1 MDVDAIEK
9 EAHAAALVQVA
20 QMFQRPD
27 QLEKLDT
34 FKKRA
39 DRKKTAVEA
48 MLRTGVQSQLEG
60 IRTAIGHLSTTVEDI
75 KGVET
80 SLQEIYTTLL
90 AFPELKQ
97 KMAKLREANMKN
109 SQYATSLGHL
119 QHIYEINETIEK
131 TREYIQDGKLLL
143 AHKKLMD

>member
-1 MDVDAIEK
+1 MDIDAIEK

-75 KGVET
+75 KEVET
-80 SLQEIYTTLL
+80 
-90 AFPELKQ
+90 
-97 KMAKLREANMKN
+97 R
-109 SQYATSLGHL
+109 
-119 QHIYEINETIEK
+119 
-131 TREYIQDGKLLL
+131 
-143 AHKKLMD
+143 

>member
-39 DRKKTAVEA
+39 DRKKVSLINFA
-48 MLRTGVQSQLEG
+48 
-60 IRTAIGHLSTTVEDI
+60 TVFKD
-75 KGVET
+75 
-80 SLQEIYTTLL
+80 
-90 AFPELKQ
+90 
-97 KMAKLREANMKN
+97 
-109 SQYATSLGHL
+109 
-119 QHIYEINETIEK
+119 
-131 TREYIQDGKLLL
+131 
-143 AHKKLMD
+143 